1 MRYSFKG
8 NATVAR
14 GTIYEVA
21 SRVIASRVHIGSR
34 DTRLP
39 MTGYEAPDAR
49 RRVAIVE
56 DHGAL
61 RIFLRDMLTKLGWNV
76 TGVAGT
82 AETGAELVLETDPD
96 VAVVDLHLASEGGGD
111 ALIRRLAE
119 SDSRH
124 QARRLHGHDRPDR
137 AARRPQGGRRR
148 HRAQGGR
155 AARAARG
162 LDAVTRGEQYLSP
175 SLG

>member
-1 MRYSFKG
+1 MS
-8 NATVAR
+8 
-14 GTIYEVA
+14 
-21 SRVIASRVHIGSR
+21 
-34 DTRLP
+34 
-39 MTGYEAPDAR
+39 

-61 RIFLRDMLTKLGWNV
+61 RIFLRDTLTKLGWDV

-82 AETGAELVLETDPD
+82 AETGHDLVIQTKPD

-119 SDSRH
+119 SDSR
-124 QARRLHGHDRPDR
+124 AKLVVFTATTDPTELRGVLKAGADGIVLKE
-137 AARRPQGGRRR
+137 GGLPELID
-148 HRAQGGR
+148 
-155 AARAARG
+155 G
-162 LDAVTRGEQYLSP
+162 LEAVTRGERYLSP